1 MLLYDIISCFS
12 TIRKLLL
19 FLTDIGKNSI
29 IQGISCIFV
38 EGNKMKII
46 HTGDWHIGKQV
57 NGFHMTE
64 DQAFVMEQV
73 FSIIEEE
80 KPEAFVIAGDLYDRS
95 VPPIE
100 AVELLNRALNKIV
113 RDLNTPVIALAGN
126 HDGSERLE
134 FASELLT
141 NSGLHMGGLVKKKC
155 KKVVLKDAHGPVN
168 FYLIPFA
175 HPAVV
180 RELFEDSTIKTHDDA
195 MRIIT
200 DSINEEMNENERN
213 IAIAHG
219 YITFRSDKGKEECGL
234 EFSESEIGGL
244 DLINASY
251 FDRFN
256 YTALGHLHGPQKVG
270 SDKIRYSGSLLK
282 YSFSEINQKKGLTI
296 VEIAEDGSV
305 TVRLREFKPK
315 RDFRVLKGKLED
327 LLKEEVYGVSN
338 REDYVKVILTDEG
351 ELIDPVAK
359 IKGTYPYFMELQRE
373 NKAARE
379 KATNIATNYREK
391 TRLELFYDFYRDM
404 KGKDC
409 SLEAAEM
416 MKQLIEEVEKGDDLA

>member
-1 MLLYDIISCFS
+1 
-12 TIRKLLL
+12 
-19 FLTDIGKNSI
+19 
-29 IQGISCIFV
+29 
-38 EGNKMKII
+38 MKII

-73 FSIIEEE
+73 FEIIEEE

-126 HDGSERLE
+126 HDGNERLE

-141 NSGLHMGGLVKKKC
+141 NSGLHIGGLIKRQC
-155 KKVVLKDAHGPVN
+155 KKVVLQDGHGPVN
-168 FYLIPFA
+168 FYLIPYA
-175 HPAVV
+175 PPAVV
-180 RELFEDSTIKTHDDA
+180 RELFEDSAIKTHDDA
-195 MRIIT
+195 MRKIIE
-200 DSINEEMNENERN
+200 SIHEEMDVNERN
-213 IAIAHG
+213 VAVAHG
-219 YITFRSDKGKEECGL
+219 YITYRSDKAKEECDL
-234 EFSESEIGGL
+234 EFSDSEIGGI

-282 YSFSEINQKKGLTI
+282 YSFSEVNQKKGLTI
-296 VEIAEDGSV
+296 VEVSEDGSV
-305 TVRLREFKPK
+305 HVRLKAFKPK
-315 RDFRVLKGKLED
+315 RDFRILKGKMDD
-327 LLKEEVYGVSN
+327 LLKEEVYTLGN
-338 REDYVKVILTDEG
+338 REDYIKVVLTDEG

-373 NKAARE
+373 NKIARE
-379 KATNIATNYREK
+379 KATNIAADFRDK
-391 TRLELFYDFYRDM
+391 TRLELFNDFYKDM
-404 KGKDC
+404 KGEEC
-409 SLEAAEM
+409 SDEARRLMEDIIHE
-416 MKQLIEEVEKGDDLA
+416 IEREGDGL